1 MKTTPQPPVR
11 EALDGAPPVRQL
23 QHTSS
28 ETGAYETVIDVQHLQ
43 KRYGD
48 NLAVEDVSFSVRRGE
63 IFGIAGPNGAGK
75 TSTVECVQGL
85 RSPDGGAIRVLGM
98 DPTRDAQ
105 AVRQR
110 VGSQLQQSALPD
122 RIKVWEALD
131 LFASFVPGESNW
143 RLLLEQWGLTGK
155 ENTAFAD
162 LSGGQQQRL
171 FIALALINNPE
182 VVFLDELTQ
191 GLDPAARRVAWR
203 LIEAARDQGATI
215 VLVTHFMDEA
225 EALCDRLAIIDHG
238 RVIAL
243 DTPQGLIAE
252 HGGPVTLTF
261 SDGGIDLDWL
271 ASLDVVH
278 EVEQRNGVA
287 ALTGSGPVVPLVS
300 AALVERGIVPADM
313 RVQQRTLEETFL
325 RLTGRDA
332 ATEVNGS

>member
-1 MKTTPQPPVR
+1 MSSGTPLDQLTPSDRHSSRLAGFR
-11 EALDGAPPVRQL
+11 EALASPADLVV
-23 QHTSS
+23 
-28 ETGAYETVIDVQHLQ
+28 EVEHLQ
-43 KRYGD
+43 KRYGS
-48 NLAVEDVSFSVRRGE
+48 NLAVEDVTLSVRRGE

-75 TSTVECVQGL
+75 TTSVECIQGL
-85 RSPDGGAIRVLGM
+85 RVPDGGTIRVLGM
-98 DPTRDAQ
+98 DPTRDAG

-122 RIKVWEALD
+122 RMRVWEALD

-143 RLLLEQWGLTGK
+143 PQLISDWGLTGK
-155 ENTAFAD
+155 ENSAFAE

-203 LIEAARDQGATI
+203 LIERARDHGTTI

-243 DTPQGLIAE
+243 DTPQGLIAT
-252 HGGPVTLTF
+252 HGGPVTLSF
-261 SDGGIDLDWL
+261 SSGGNDLAWL
-271 ASLDVVH
+271 AELDVVDV
-278 EVEQRNGVA
+278 VEQRGELVSVNG
-287 ALTGSGPVVPLVS
+287 TGPVVPLVS
-300 AALVERGIVPADM
+300 AALVERGIIPDDM
-313 RVQQRTLEETFL
+313 RVEQRTLEETFL
-325 RLTGRDA
+325 RLTGRTDA
-332 ATEVNGS
+332 TGVNGS